1 MQNTIIASNSK
12 RGLDNAGGLFHASGL
27 SRSAF
32 TLAEVLITLGIIG
45 IVAAM
50 TLPAIT
56 ANSRR
61 KEYSSRIKKFY
72 STMQQA
78 IMRSE
83 VDNSESIYWEKTDE
97 IKDEEGTSD
106 QIENAKASE
115 KFFNSYIKP
124 YIKYL
129 SVKKKTNSEEDK
141 DINYELKITMADGT
155 VMYWHNGSC
164 IDMRIDVNGNKQ
176 PNKSGYDQFT
186 FVLCKEPTSKEAC
199 GGNKHFCTYFPM
211 RIPTREQALAKCKS
225 EPAYCSVVLQYDNWE
240 FKDDYPFKI

>member
-1 MQNTIIASNSK
+1 MCTKNFCFK
-12 RGLDNAGGLFHASGL
+12 SG
-27 SRSAF
+27 F

-56 ANSRR
+56 ANSRE

-78 IMRSE
+78 IMRSV

-97 IKDEEGTSD
+97 IKDEEGGSD
-106 QIENAKASE
+106 MVENAKASE
-115 KFFNSYIKP
+115 KFFNSYIEP

-129 SVKKKTNSEEDK
+129 SVKKKTDAEEDK
-141 DINYELKITMADGT
+141 GTTYELRIIMADGT
-155 VMYWHNGSC
+155 VMYWHNGTC
-164 IDMRIDVNGNKQ
+164 IDMTIDVNGNKN
-176 PNKSGYDQFT
+176 PNKLGYDKFT
-186 FVLCKEPTSKEAC
+186 FILCKEPFSKVLC
-199 GGNKHFCTYFPM
+199 GGNKHFCTYNLM
-211 RIPTREQALAKCKS
+211 KVPTREEALESCKKD
-225 EPAYCSVVLQYDNWE
+225 PIYCSTLLQYDNWE

>member
-1 MQNTIIASNSK
+1 
-12 RGLDNAGGLFHASGL
+12 
-27 SRSAF
+27 
-32 TLAEVLITLGIIG
+32 
-45 IVAAM
+45 
-50 TLPAIT
+50 
-56 ANSRR
+56 
-61 KEYSSRIKKFY
+61 
-72 STMQQA
+72 MQQA

-83 VDNSESIYWEKTDE
+83 VDNSESIYWEKTAE

-106 QIENAKASE
+106 TVENAKASE

-129 SVKKKTNSEEDK
+129 SVKKKTNAEEDK

-176 PNKSGYDQFT
+176 PNKSGYDQFI

-211 RIPTREQALAKCKS
+211 RVPTREEALARCK
-225 EPAYCSVVLQYDNWE
+225 EETHYCSVLLQYDNWE
-240 FKDDYPFKI
+240 FKEDYPFKI